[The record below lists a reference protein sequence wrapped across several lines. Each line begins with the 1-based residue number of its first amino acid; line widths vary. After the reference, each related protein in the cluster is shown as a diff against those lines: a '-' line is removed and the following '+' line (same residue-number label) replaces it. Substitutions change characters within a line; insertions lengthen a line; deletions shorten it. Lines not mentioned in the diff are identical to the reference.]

1 MAKKT
6 PKKKS
11 VQRKGSWSLQILLIF
26 MLLAAIVFL
35 PTTMLILFGML
46 PTVVAVVIDRQGGTR
61 AITVG
66 SMNLA
71 GCFPFLLDLWTKSH
85 TNEYA
90 VSLIT
95 DPRTIIVIYA
105 AAAIGYLI
113 DWALS
118 GIVATIMMQRATL
131 RLAAIRKRQEQMVV
145 RWGKEV
151 TGEVVLD
158 PEGFPV
164 EEDGQKTA

>member
-1 MAKKT
+1 M
-6 PKKKS
+6 
-11 VQRKGSWSLQILLIF
+11 LLIF
-26 MLLAAIVFL
+26 VLLAAIVFL
-35 PTTMLILFGML
+35 PTTMLVLFGML
-46 PTVVAVVIDRQGGTR
+46 PTVVAVVIDRHGGTR

-85 TNEYA
+85 TAEYA
-90 VSLIT
+90 VGLIT

-118 GIVATIMMQRATL
+118 GIVATIMMQRANL
-131 RLAAIRKRQEQMVV
+131 RLSAIRKRQEEMTV

-158 PEGFPV
+158 SEGFPV
-164 EEDGQKTA
+164 EEEKAQAT

>member
-1 MAKKT
+1 MAAKAPRKKA
-6 PKKKS
+6 KG
-11 VQRKGSWSLQILLIF
+11 KGSWSSQILLIF
-26 MLLAAIVFL
+26 VLLTAIVFL
-35 PTTMLILFGML
+35 PTTMLVLFGML
-46 PTVVAVVIDRQGGTR
+46 PTVVAVLIDRQGGTR
-61 AITVG
+61 AVTVG

-85 TNEYA
+85 TAEYA
-90 VSLIT
+90 GTLIT

-105 AAAIGYLI
+105 AAGMGYLI

-131 RLAAIRKRQEQMVV
+131 RLAQIRKRQAAMVI

-158 PEGFPV
+158 PEGFPL
-164 EEDGQKTA
+164 EEEKA